1 MPLFFDPDG
10 PLSHLEIRH
19 EYGDQILLCDQWD
32 ANCAEPLQGPA
43 TKDHKLYFSGPGVY
57 DLEVTGVDDAGARSE
72 TVRLRV
78 NWTGHVTLLDYA
90 APSGKPYYRPFLED
104 GSMFYVFMRDLIPQM
119 THVYLVPFQGG
130 NLAASDLEQ
139 LVNDGDGYDL
149 ELYPGE
155 GELFVPLC
163 YGSLPEQEGLSLNDC
178 WETTYE
184 GLGEQISL
192 YVASDGEVL
201 LEKHYVLA
209 EDAVTVAEIF
219 NRYLESGNPILPVD
233 DFYLQLLLHQLT
245 PVTTRFSF

>member
-1 MPLFFDPDG
+1 
-10 PLSHLEIRH
+10 
-19 EYGDQILLCDQWD
+19 
-32 ANCAEPLQGPA
+32 
-43 TKDHKLYFSGPGVY
+43 
-57 DLEVTGVDDAGARSE
+57 
-72 TVRLRV
+72 
-78 NWTGHVTLLDYA
+78 
-90 APSGKPYYRPFLED
+90 
-104 GSMFYVFMRDLIPQM
+104 MFYVFMRDLIPQM

-163 YGSLPEQEGLSLNDC
+163 YGSLPEQEELSLNDC

-245 PVTTRFSF
+245 PVSTRFSF